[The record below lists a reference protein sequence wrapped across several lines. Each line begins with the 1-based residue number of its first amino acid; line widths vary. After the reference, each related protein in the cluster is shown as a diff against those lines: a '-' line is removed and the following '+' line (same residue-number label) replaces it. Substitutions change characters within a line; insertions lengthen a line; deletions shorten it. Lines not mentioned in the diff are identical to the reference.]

1 MKKFIVLL
9 LVLAISS
16 VAGAGTM
23 LISGLPGT
31 VNSSAGP
38 VVLSFDI
45 VSNVNDPQLDND
57 SIYVWTYTGGTL
69 DMASAINRIE
79 NVPGTP
85 NEMFDDSDPTW
96 IRDDHGIDITDMS
109 VPNIWADISIPKA
122 VPLEIVGDIVSNL
135 GLTVAQG
142 FEGLLEIK
150 VLNEN
155 DSVIQD
161 VASIQVVIPE
171 PVTIALLGLGGL
183 FLRRRK

>member
-23 LISGLPGT
+23 IISGLPGT
-31 VNSSAGP
+31 VNASAGP

-57 SIYVWTYTGGTL
+57 SLYVWTYTGGTL
-69 DMASAINRIE
+69 DMASAINRVE
-79 NVPGTP
+79 AVPGTP
-85 NEMFDDSDPTW
+85 NEMFDDSPNEW
-96 IRDDHGIDITDMS
+96 IRDDHGIDITNMS
-109 VPNIWADISIPKA
+109 SPNIWADISIPKA
-122 VPLEIVGDIVSNL
+122 VPLELVGDIVSDL

-142 FEGLLEIK
+142 WEGFLEVK
-150 VLNEN
+150 VLSEN
-155 DSVIQD
+155 DSIIQD
-161 VASIQVVIPE
+161 VATIEVVPE